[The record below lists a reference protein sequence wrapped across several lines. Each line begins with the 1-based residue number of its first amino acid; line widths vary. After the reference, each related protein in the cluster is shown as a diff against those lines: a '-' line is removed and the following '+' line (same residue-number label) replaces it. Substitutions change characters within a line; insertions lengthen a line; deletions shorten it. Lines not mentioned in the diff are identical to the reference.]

1 MFSDSC
7 FDSFESLKLQTFG
20 CEDILDYGCSRRES
34 CGKSKE
40 NECQDNVDVNFHEND
55 ICYPSLANLPEVCV
69 HSSSMSKSSKQGEGD
84 FQHATIREAVAF
96 YRLQTEVEENRPSG
110 SKDYMSC
117 SVPSS
122 FVENVHKDAELFNTT
137 QTKYSLETEEE
148 GNGLNGSS
156 KECKNSCASSV
167 TSETSHNELIEDLVR
182 NINNV
187 SFDNIQLS
195 DSDDASVAPQISP
208 GSNTPSINSCS
219 REVEGCICLSDDQ
232 GVLQQDVK
240 GAYDCSEQTCLHQ
253 SKKFCQ
259 FNNVNFFP
267 HDAIPSNY
275 CQLVNESYDKYD
287 SIAREESEQILLSD
301 GSSEELVIIESD
313 EIDQITADNCYPFL
327 CSVTPSTMGLSCN
340 PGTSYQSAEPS
351 ENRNR
356 ITVVA
361 DVEPNKDGRNWEE
374 ALEVQVNV
382 TEPTKSTELEDDE
395 DCEVVKTRKYW
406 TSVGLVTEKNVNPK
420 YATFLSDDTDGIES
434 VPGVSRV
441 QETRCTRDLQ
451 GEDEIL
457 TFDEVTERDTNEKL
471 KRNFGRYGKMR
482 CELPNQDHERVYTE
496 DDIERE
502 QSGDNESGD
511 DKYNYLNISEGT
523 ARYGKKKNKFV
534 SRLTKSLTNLFR
546 SKKKNPK

>member
-40 NECQDNVDVNFHEND
+40 NDGQDNVDEND
-55 ICYPSLANLPEVCV
+55 VCYPSLANLPEVCV

-84 FQHATIREAVAF
+84 FQHSTIKEAVAF
-96 YRLQTEVEENRPSG
+96 YRLETGKEENRPGG

-117 SVPSS
+117 CGTSS
-122 FVENVHKDAELFNTT
+122 FVENVQKDAELFDTI

-148 GNGLNGSS
+148 GHGLNGSS
-156 KECKNSCASSV
+156 KECNNSCASSV

-195 DSDDASVAPQISP
+195 DSDDASVAPQVSS
-208 GSNTPSINSCS
+208 GANTPVNWCS
-219 REVEGCICLSDDQ
+219 REVDGCVCLFDDQ
-232 GVLQQDVK
+232 GNEGK
-240 GAYDCSEQTCLHQ
+240 GAYDCSEQSCLHQ

-259 FNNVNFFP
+259 VNNVNFFP
-267 HDAIPSNY
+267 HNTIPSNY
-275 CQLVNESYDKYD
+275 CQLVNESYKYD
-287 SIAREESEQILLSD
+287 SIAKDESEQILSVSD

-313 EIDQITADNCYPFL
+313 EVDQITADNCCYPFL
-327 CSVTPSTMGLSCN
+327 CSVTPSTMCLSQM
-340 PGTSYQSAEPS
+340 PGTSYQSAEPH
-351 ENRNR
+351 ENR

-361 DVEPNKDGRNWEE
+361 DVEPGRNWEE
-374 ALEVQVNV
+374 ALEIQVNV
-382 TEPTKSTELEDDE
+382 TEPTNSTELKDDE
-395 DCEVVKTRKYW
+395 DCEVFKTRRYW

-420 YATFLSDDTDGIES
+420 YATLLSDDAGGIES
-434 VPGVSRV
+434 APGVQRV
-441 QETRCTRDLQ
+441 QETRFTRDLQ

-457 TFDEVTERDTNEKL
+457 TFDEVTERDTNQKL
-471 KRNFGRYGKMR
+471 RQNFGRYGKMR
-482 CELPNQDHERVYTE
+482 CELPKQEHGGVYTDNDVE
-496 DDIERE
+496 LGQSGESE
-502 QSGDNESGD
+502 SGDN
-511 DKYNYLNISEGT
+511 KYNYLNISEET